1 PLAACPTVIAAASGD
16 TIVEA
21 AGGHFVRLLGW
32 IDGVPMAL
40 VRHQSPGLYESLGRR
55 LAGIDRALATF
66 DHPAIHR
73 DFHWDL
79 AVGVRTVRA
88 HLPLV
93 TDPALREILE
103 RASDEV
109 ERVDSVRF
117 SRLRSSAI
125 HNDAN
130 DYNVLVNRSGD
141 LFERGQH
148 VVGLIDFGDIV
159 HSYMV

>member
-1 PLAACPTVIAAASGD
+1 
-16 TIVEA
+16 
-21 AGGHFVRLLGW
+21 
-32 IDGVPMAL
+32 
-40 VRHQSPGLYESLGRR
+40 YESLGRR
-55 LAGIDRALATF
+55 LAAIDRALATF

-88 HLPLV
+88 HLSLV
-93 TDPALREILE
+93 TDPALCEILE
-103 RASDEV
+103 RASAQI
-109 ERVDSVRF
+109 ERVASVRF
-117 SRLRSSAI
+117 SRLRSSTI

-130 DYNVLVNRSGD
+130 DYNVLVNPSGD

-159 HSYMV
+159 HSYMVGDLAVAIAYAVLGKRDPLQVAARLVAGYHS